1 MKEFKVKLFA
11 DTIGETEKNIVKLVN
26 VMSKHGVPADLKGGM
41 NHYTVDASSFLG
53 VFSICSAPDLTLQLN
68 TDDDV
73 VAEEIASEISEFVVA

>member
-68 TDDDV
+68 TDDDA

>member
-11 DTIGETEKNIVKLVN
+11 DTIGETEKNIVKFVN

-53 VFSICSAPDLTLQLN
+53 VFSICSALDLTLHLN

-73 VAEEIASEISEFVVA
+73 VAEEIASEIAEFVVA

>member
-73 VAEEIASEISEFVVA
+73 VAEEIASEIAEFVVA

>member
-53 VFSICSAPDLTLQLN
+53 VFSICSAPDLTLHLN

-73 VAEEIASEISEFVVA
+73 VAEEIASEIAEFVVA

>member
-11 DTIGETEKNIVKLVN
+11 DTIGETEKNIVKFVN
-26 VMSKHGVPADLKGGM
+26 VMSNHGVHADLKGGM

-53 VFSICSAPDLTLQLN
+53 VFSICSAPDLTLHLN

-73 VAEEIASEISEFVVA
+73 VAEEIASEIAEFVVA